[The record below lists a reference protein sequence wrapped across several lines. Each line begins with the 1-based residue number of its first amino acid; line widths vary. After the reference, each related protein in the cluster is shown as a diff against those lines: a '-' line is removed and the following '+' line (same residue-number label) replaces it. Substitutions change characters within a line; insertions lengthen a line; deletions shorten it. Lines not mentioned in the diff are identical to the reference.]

1 MSHLGTTASCSVVVF
16 VVVRKGPGSKT
27 VEVQEDP
34 TKLKDGVLSCGL
46 DGTNAELCNAIASAL
61 LGLEYQGV
69 VVEVA
74 LLHCTC
80 KKVRDRLDRSKK

>member
-61 LGLEYQGV
+61 LGPEYQGV
-69 VVEVA
+69 VVGVA
-74 LLHCTC
+74 ITLHLQEGE
-80 KKVRDRLDRSKK
+80 R